1 MVVRGCPIAWES
13 RQWPVAC
20 PGRRAGQLQ
29 QAACLGGPSKAS
41 FVLPLQVQLLAA
53 WQELCQTDLP
63 LDRQLT
69 GLYDALL
76 GAWHTQIQWAMQVT
90 ALLGSSEN
98 KARGA
103 EGEGD
108 GLGSGRLQSTR
119 ATQREHRWKNLPICC
134 RHQRGRKIF
143 RSLF

>member
-1 MVVRGCPIAWES
+1 M
-13 RQWPVAC
+13 
-20 PGRRAGQLQ
+20 Q
-29 QAACLGGPSKAS
+29 QAVCLGGPSKAS

-76 GAWHTQIQWAMQVT
+76 GALHTQIQWAMQVT

-98 KARGA
+98 KALGA

-108 GLGSGRLQSTR
+108 GLGSGLLHRRAPRPPREST
-119 ATQREHRWKNLPICC
+119 A
-134 RHQRGRKIF
+134 
-143 RSLF
+143 